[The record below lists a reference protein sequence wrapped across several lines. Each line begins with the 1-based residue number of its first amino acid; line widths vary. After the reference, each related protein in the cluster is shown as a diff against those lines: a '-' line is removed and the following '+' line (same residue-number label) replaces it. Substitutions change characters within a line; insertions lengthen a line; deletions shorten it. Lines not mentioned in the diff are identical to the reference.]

1 MAKTNYRGYLRD
13 DRVPIKKYF
22 YVLRPLLSIMWLE
35 KYGEP
40 APIEFELQRL
50 ESFSDSPEKRGQ
62 IMRDLNSLFQETLS
76 ELVRVQ
82 LLGEVHFGG
91 CLEIQTSG
99 KTDFV
104 A

>member
-1 MAKTNYRGYLRD
+1 
-13 DRVPIKKYF
+13 
-22 YVLRPLLSIMWLE
+22 
-35 KYGEP
+35 
-40 APIEFELQRL
+40 
-50 ESFSDSPEKRGQ
+50 
-62 IMRDLNSLFQETLS
+62 MRDLNSLFQETLS

-99 KTDFV
+99 KADFV